1 MEPLAF
7 GIVTGCALLSAI
19 AVVRS
24 FDLVHAVLWLGVTL
38 FATAVLYAMLG
49 ASFLA
54 GVNVLLYVGGVV
66 TLMIFGVM
74 LTRRHGSKAPR
85 LEDGNRGGAA
95 ACALAL
101 FALVAGAI
109 LSTPGLDPVV
119 APPAAAAPAPTAG
132 DLGRALLHEHVF
144 AFELVSMLLLAVMVG
159 AIVIARRRDPGAEK
173 TPVAVAA
180 RAVPG
185 IAAVEEPAE

>member
-7 GIVTGCALLSAI
+7 GIVAGCALLSAI

-24 FDLVHAVLWLGVTL
+24 ADLVHAVLWLGVTL

-132 DLGRALLHEHVF
+132 DLGRALLHEHVL
-144 AFELVSMLLLAVMVG
+144 AFEVVSMLLLAVMVG

-173 TPVAVAA
+173 PPVAVPA
-180 RAVPG
+180 RAVPR
-185 IAAVEEPAE
+185 IAAEEPAE